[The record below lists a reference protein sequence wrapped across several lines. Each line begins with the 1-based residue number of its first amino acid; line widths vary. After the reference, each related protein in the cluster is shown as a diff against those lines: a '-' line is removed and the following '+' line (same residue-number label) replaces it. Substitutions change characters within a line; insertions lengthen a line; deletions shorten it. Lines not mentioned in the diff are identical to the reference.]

1 MPRSGQRAAFIP
13 GATPCPIF
21 SPCSPPS
28 RSSRC
33 SSPTSPSARKSEPM
47 PDLALAGAVA
57 LGLLIYL
64 VWALV
69 RPEDF

>member
-1 MPRSGQRAAFIP
+1 M
-13 GATPCPIF
+13 
-21 SPCSPPS
+21 
-28 RSSRC
+28 
-33 SSPTSPSARKSEPM
+33 PTSLYAQRSDSM
-47 PDLALAGAVA
+47 FDLVLAGAVA